1 MYDFAGKV
9 QRQSSRCTLTFLARI
24 SLGKVWHKSSILEP
38 VTDNPLW
45 TISDARMDDGNPC
58 CRHTMNLPGRLI
70 AWSQTTGHTKGQR
83 VEARA
88 HAPFRWPAV
97 RALRMRG
104 KSLQSTTGNRLVTEP
119 WRARHVPCGRAKR
132 EREPR
137 LLSLSW
143 KVLRFVLEAR
153 LRVELGLLL
162 ISWDASPPS
171 DPASDQK
178 ITG

>member
-70 AWSQTTGHTKGQR
+70 AWSQTTGHTKGDYKGVIPKQS
-83 VEARA
+83 
-88 HAPFRWPAV
+88 V
-97 RALRMRG
+97 RPM
-104 KSLQSTTGNRLVTEP
+104 KSLTPAKPRGGGTQPAFGRFCKSVDYGEPHGENKRPTSNRSCGPPQTY
-119 WRARHVPCGRAKR
+119 ARGVMPPAGPPAI
-132 EREPR
+132 PR
-137 LLSLSW
+137 L
-143 KVLRFVLEAR
+143 RGR
-153 LRVELGLLL
+153 
-162 ISWDASPPS
+162 
-171 DPASDQK
+171 
-178 ITG
+178 